1 MAEPA
6 PASHAAAVEPWS
18 SLGRMLVW
26 LGAVIALVGALLWLG
41 PQIPGL
47 GRLPGD
53 VRIERPGLRLY
64 FPITTGVLISV
75 VLSLGLYLLSKLR

>member
-6 PASHAAAVEPWS
+6 AASHAAGVEPWS
-18 SLGRMLVW
+18 SLGRTLVW

-53 VRIERPGLRLY
+53 VRVERPGLRLY
-64 FPITTGVLISV
+64 FPITTGLLISV